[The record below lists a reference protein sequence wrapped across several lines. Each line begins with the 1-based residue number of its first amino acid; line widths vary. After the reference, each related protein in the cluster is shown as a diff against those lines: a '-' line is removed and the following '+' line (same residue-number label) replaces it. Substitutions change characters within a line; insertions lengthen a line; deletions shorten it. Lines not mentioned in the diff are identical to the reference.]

1 MMTSLRVLF
10 TFPAERI
17 KEPVI
22 FNLGQ
27 RFRIVTNIRR
37 ADVTDDH
44 GWVVLELDGDEQDI
58 EAGLEWI
65 RGLGVRADPMEGD
78 VIAG

>member
-1 MMTSLRVLF
+1 MTKLRVMF
-10 TFPAERI
+10 TFPGEQI

-22 FNLGQ
+22 YNLGQ
-27 RFRIVTNIRR
+27 RYRVVTNIRR
-37 ADVTDDH
+37 ADVADDH
-44 GWVVLELDGDEQDI
+44 GWVVLELDGEENDI
-58 EAGLEWI
+58 EAGLSYV